1 MIEMQTVVLL
11 VEKEILAIIM
21 NLLIVINPKKKF
33 MTVIS
38 CIIGSK
44 LPCNQLPQL

>member
-33 MTVIS
+33 IPKDFGMGVS
-38 CIIGSK
+38 C
-44 LPCNQLPQL
+44 